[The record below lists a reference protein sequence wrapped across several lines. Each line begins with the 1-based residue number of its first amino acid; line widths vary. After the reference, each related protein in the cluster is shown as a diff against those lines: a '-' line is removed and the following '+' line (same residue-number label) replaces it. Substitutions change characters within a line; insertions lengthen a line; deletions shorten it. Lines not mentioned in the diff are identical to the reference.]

1 MNKRQIEALKAQ
13 AASEEWVLKELEK
26 QYRQALEDIDER
38 IALLQAGEMTQSRIY
53 QAAYQKTLRKQVQA
67 IVDKLHADNYTTL
80 EQFFTDTYQAGYVG
94 TMYDVAGQAHTPVIS
109 PIDQAAVTRAVM
121 TDSQISKSLY
131 DTLGIDAKQLKK
143 TISREI
149 SRGIAT
155 GISYDDMAR
164 NIETASQA
172 PLRRAKT
179 IARTEAHRIYEA
191 SSEDA
196 RQQARAAGAQVMKQW
211 DATLDGKTRDNHRQ
225 LDGTVVEADG
235 YFSIDGKKA
244 KYPGAFGDA
253 AEDCNCRCVALTR
266 AKWALD
272 QEELDTLQQ
281 RAAFFDLDKT
291 EDLKDFTEKY
301 LKAAKY
307 MEVRQTKRI
316 IEKGEPNDFSVDA
329 KLVNSKAYH
338 DKFEELTEHKATNE
352 SIYQEAMCILEHR
365 DGTSYE
371 DVVLLDARTG
381 RLITG
386 NLNGQ
391 ETGKTG
397 LTAEQYQQY
406 KQHQGSVVLMHN
418 HPNSSRPSWTD
429 IHTLFAHEKASAS
442 VVLGHDGSVHL
453 LSMPNRKIDID
464 HYWKQAYNKAVE
476 DHHGNKELAILKAT
490 DAIYDAGLFKY
501 ERR

>member
-1 MNKRQIEALKAQ
+1 MPP
-13 AASEEWVLKELEK
+13 VP
-26 QYRQALEDIDER
+26 
-38 IALLQAGEMTQSRIY
+38 
-53 QAAYQKTLRKQVQA
+53 
-67 IVDKLHADNYTTL
+67 
-80 EQFFTDTYQAGYVG
+80 
-94 TMYDVAGQAHTPVIS
+94 DVRCWGHF
-109 PIDQAAVTRAVM
+109 
-121 TDSQISKSLY
+121 
-131 DTLGIDAKQLKK
+131 
-143 TISREI
+143 I

-196 RQQARAAGAQVMKQW
+196 RQQAKAAGAKVMKQW

-225 LDGTVVEADG
+225 LDGTIVEVDG
-235 YFSIDGKKA
+235 YFTIDGKKA

-266 AKWALD
+266 AKWALNQD
-272 QEELDTLQQ
+272 ELDTLQQ
-281 RAAFFDLDKT
+281 RAAFFKLDKT
-291 EDLKDFTEKY
+291 EGLKDFTEKY

-316 IEKGEPNDFSVDA
+316 TEKEGLDNDFSVDA

-338 DKFEELTEHKATNE
+338 DKFEELTEHKAANE
-352 SIYQEAMCILEHR
+352 SIYQEAMCMLEHR
-365 DGTSYE
+365 DGTNYE

-381 RLITG
+381 QLITG

-391 ETGKTG
+391 EAGKTG

-406 KQHQGSVVLMHN
+406 QNHEGSVVILHN
-418 HPNSSRPSWTD
+418 HPNSSRPSYTD
-429 IHTLFAHEKASAS
+429 IRTLFGHEKASES
-442 VVLGHDGSVHL
+442 IVLCHDGTVHV
-453 LSMPNRKIDID
+453 LSHPNRKIDID
-464 HYWKQAYNKAVE
+464 LYWNHAYNKAIG
-476 DHHGNKELAILKAT
+476 DYFGNKELAILKAT
-490 DAIYDAGLFKY
+490 DTLYEAGIFKY

>member
-13 AASEEWVLKELEK
+13 AESEEWVLKELEK

-38 IALLQAGEMTQSRIY
+38 IAMLQAGEMTQSRIY

-67 IVDKLHADNYTTL
+67 IVDKLHADTYTTL

-94 TMYDVAGQAHTPVIS
+94 TMYDVIGQAHAPVIS

-235 YFSIDGKKA
+235 YFTIDGKKA

-272 QEELDTLQQ
+272 QEELGTLQQ
-281 RAAFFDLDKT
+281 RAAFFKLDKT
-291 EDLKDFTEKY
+291 NNLKDFTEKY
-301 LKAAKY
+301 LKAQKAI
-307 MEVRQTKRI
+307 QTGGHIDFTDAAARYEKRTQRAA
-316 IEKGEPNDFSVDA
+316 D
-329 KLVNSKAYH
+329 
-338 DKFEELTEHKATNE
+338 
-352 SIYQEAMCILEHR
+352 IYQQ
-365 DGTSYE
+365 
-371 DVVLLDARTG
+371 
-381 RLITG
+381 IT
-386 NLNGQ
+386 
-391 ETGKTG
+391 ETDDIGAIAKASG
-397 LTAEQYQQY
+397 MPKNDIKVI
-406 KQHQGSVVLMHN
+406 KQHIFFDTHQLYDGKGKFAPDYDMAIAWQRLAAGK
-418 HPNSSRPSWTD
+418 PEARD
-429 IHTLFAHEKASAS
+429 ILLLKHELLESQVEKEYHLSAAEAHAIASKKYDWAAELFEALGEEGESDDFLQAERKAR
-442 VVLGHDGSVHL
+442 G
-453 LSMPNRKIDID
+453 
-464 HYWKQAYNKAVE
+464 
-476 DHHGNKELAILKAT
+476 
-490 DAIYDAGLFKY
+490 
-501 ERR
+501 